1 MFSAAVVETGLSPR
15 LDTEF
20 FILVGVFTGVAG
32 TCASLFGSGLFLGV
46 GECALLFAG
55 DGEPPVLGA
64 AGVVCNEPLDLL
76 LFTTCLPGGEEG
88 KE

>member
-1 MFSAAVVETGLSPR
+1 MWQHLVGF
-15 LDTEF
+15 D
-20 FILVGVFTGVAG
+20 LVGVFTGVAD
-32 TCASLFGSGLFLGV
+32 TCASLFGSGLFLEV

-55 DGEPPVLGA
+55 DREPPVSGA
-64 AGVVCNEPLDLL
+64 VGVVCNEPLDLL

>member
-1 MFSAAVVETGLSPR
+1 MAETC
-15 LDTEF
+15 
-20 FILVGVFTGVAG
+20 V
-32 TCASLFGSGLFLGV
+32 SLFGSGLFLGV

-55 DGEPPVLGA
+55 EGEPAVSGA